1 MLKMNTWDAKWDL
14 DEAQCPCDIHF
25 NEWVAA
31 EKLTGKTIYHF
42 GTGTHHVVGRTQA
55 TNGSNNVVFA
65 ITASIEEYETYVKLV
80 TENASVARNYLAYFG
95 DIYLTNAQALPE
107 LDVVTLFH
115 ICEFPAPNTSTTE
128 YGGVTDLALTTLL
141 TDRLRPGGH
150 VLFFT
155 GSFAFPDARKVIAQW
170 EQDHAVERV
179 GEFES
184 LLVYR
189 KRK

>member
-14 DEAQCPCDIHF
+14 DETQCPCDIHF
-25 NEWVAA
+25 NDWIAA
-31 EKLTGKTIYHF
+31 ERLSGKTIYHF

-55 TNGSNNVVFA
+55 TNGSDNVVFA
-65 ITASIEEYETYVKLV
+65 ITASVEEYGTYIKLV
-80 TENASVARNYLAYFG
+80 TEDAPVARRYLAYFG
-95 DIYLTNAQALPE
+95 DIYLTNARALPD

-115 ICEFPAPNTSTTE
+115 LCEFPAPNTSTNE
-128 YGGVTDLALTTLL
+128 YGGLNDLALTTLL

-155 GSFAFPDARKVIAQW
+155 GSFAFLDACKVIAQW
-170 EQDHAVERV
+170 ENERTVERV
-179 GEFES
+179 GEFKS

-189 KRK
+189 KKQ